1 MKSYCDMRS
10 TLSFFLSFF
19 CIFTYAQNN
28 YTNELE
34 EIVLN
39 GNFSKPLNS
48 GYSIVTISDSI
59 LKSTYQSFGN
69 LLQNTSNLYFKQNG
83 NGMVSSISLRGT
95 GASRTG
101 VYWNG
106 ISINSSLNGQT
117 DFNTLFA
124 NGFDNVAIRRGG
136 GSVLLGSGAIG
147 GAINLSDQILFNS
160 EINGNILFGF
170 GSYTTGNTQLT
181 GKISTDKL
189 YAKISIGAFASKNDY
204 PFLGTN
210 LKNENGELK
219 NYNFNGVFAYK
230 LDKKNTINFYSTIF
244 DSDRNTS
251 RTLTASS
258 DAKLLDFNSRFLLDW
273 KHLANRFTSSFKL
286 AYLYE
291 KNTYFFNKEQAEF
304 SESLSKKFIGKYDFT
319 YFLNKNISF
328 NAGTELDNINGKGTN
343 IQKTVQNDFTTY
355 LLFHHTPISKVNY
368 NISIRKGFS
377 NQYEIPFIFAID
389 FNIDLLTNLN
399 IKGNYAT
406 NYRLPTINDL
416 YWQPG
421 GNPNLIPETSSTTEL
436 GLVYTKAIFEFNITT
451 FLITSKDLIQW
462 QPISPDIWQPINI
475 QDVRN
480 YGLEFA
486 AAIQKKIDLHEIDFK
501 VQYDFVKAID
511 QNLNKQLIYVPNH
524 KANAIFTYKYKKWG
538 FYYNLQYTGKVYIT
552 TSNTQSLNAYTLSN
566 ISVNRSLL
574 KNKLQLAFK
583 VNNLF
588 NENYQSVAYRP
599 MPNRNFTLN
608 IHLII

>member
-19 CIFTYAQNN
+19 CVLTYAQNN

-34 EIVLN
+34 EIVLK
-39 GNFSKPLNS
+39 GNFSKRLNS
-48 GYSIVTISDSI
+48 GYSIETISDSI
-59 LKSTYQSFGN
+59 LKNTYQSFGN

-95 GASRTG
+95 GAARTG

-106 ISINSSLNGQT
+106 IAINSSLNGQT

-124 NGFDNVAIRRGG
+124 NGFDNVEIRRGG

-160 EINGNILFGF
+160 EINGNFLFGF
-170 GSYTTGNTQLT
+170 GSYTTGNAQLT

-189 YAKISIGAFASKNDY
+189 YAKISIGAFGSKNDY

-230 LDKKNTINFYSTIF
+230 LNDKNTINFYTTVF

-251 RTLTASS
+251 RTLTSLS
-258 DAKLLDFNSRFLLDW
+258 NAKLLDFNSRFLLDW
-273 KHLANRFTSSFKL
+273 KQLANRYTSSFKI
-286 AYLYE
+286 AYLHE
-291 KNTYFFNKEQAEF
+291 KNTYFFNQEQSEF
-304 SESLSKKFIGKYDFT
+304 SESVSKKFIGKYDFT
-319 YFLNKNISF
+319 YFLNKKISF
-328 NAGTELDNINGKGTN
+328 NAGVQADNIRGSGSN
-343 IQKTVQNDFTTY
+343 IEKTIQNDFTTY
-355 LLFHHTPISKVNY
+355 LLFHHEPISKLNY
-368 NISIRKGFS
+368 NISIRKGLS
-377 NQYEIPFIFAID
+377 NQYKIPFIFAID

-399 IKGNYAT
+399 LKGNYAT

-416 YWQPG
+416 YWEPG
-421 GNPNLIPETSSTTEL
+421 GNPNLIPETSSTFEL
-436 GLVYTKAIFEFNITT
+436 GLVYSKNIFEINLTS
-451 FLITSKDLIQW
+451 FLIKSSNLIQW
-462 QPISPDIWQPINI
+462 QPISSDVWQPINV
-475 QDVRN
+475 QDVEN

-486 AAIQKKIDLHEIDFK
+486 AALHKKINLHEIDFK
-501 VQYDFVKAID
+501 IQYDYVKAID

-524 KANAIFTYKYKKWG
+524 KANSIFAYRYKKWG

-566 ISVNRSLL
+566 ISINRNLI

-588 NENYQSVAYRP
+588 DEKYQSVAYRP